1 MRDEK
6 QVTMRETG
14 ESVDATRPDDA
25 TDKGLSRDQWR
36 KTILAAMANYIDSG
50 SIVAGAV
57 ALPLWTKQFG
67 FGSSFVSFL
76 GAFSSNAI
84 SAGLGALIGGRICDL
99 LGRKKIYQ
107 WDLLLYAFG
116 VLWIVFAQAGWML
129 LVGYFI
135 VGLTVGAD
143 VPASWTL
150 ITETAPAHARGRLA
164 GTAQIFWYVGTLV
177 PLVLGIA
184 LLGLGDTMPR
194 ILFAQ
199 LFVVAVITWAL
210 RQRIVE
216 SAVWTRAREES
227 PRAGRAMREL
237 LGGAHVRA
245 LVFLIAMYGIWN
257 LVAGTYGFFFPYIL
271 DAVGSTTPRA
281 TYALQAIWFLST
293 ALAVAGIYMPLVDRV
308 SRRALL
314 TWSSVLQIVAFIP
327 FIFLHVTFVVALFN
341 VVLFGVGAGIG
352 QQSLF
357 QLWSGELFPTLLRS
371 SAQGV
376 MFGVV
381 RIALGGWI
389 LLLPTVEKAGFSTL
403 ATVLAA
409 MLLLSGLIGIAF
421 APNTRGRELSE
432 IGTGELGARP
442 RRPGP
447 AHARVERQRV

>member
-1 MRDEK
+1 MRDE
-6 QVTMRETG
+6 QVSRE
-14 ESVDATRPDDA
+14 
-25 TDKGLSRDQWR
+25 QWR

-57 ALPLWTKQFG
+57 SLPVWSKQFG
-67 FGSSFVSFL
+67 FGSSFVSLL

-84 SAGLGALIGGRICDL
+84 SAGLGALIGGRICDR

-116 VLWIVFAQAGWML
+116 VLWIIFAQAPWML
-129 LVGYFI
+129 IFGYFV

-150 ITETAPAHARGRLA
+150 ITETAPNKSRGRVAGLA
-164 GTAQIFWYVGTLV
+164 QVLWYVGTLV

-199 LFVVAVITWAL
+199 LFVVALVTWAL
-210 RQRIVE
+210 RQSIVE
-216 SAVWTRAREES
+216 SAVWARAQEQA
-227 PRAGRAMREL
+227 AGAANAFSEL
-237 LGGAHVRA
+237 FQRRHVRA
-245 LVFLIAMYGIWN
+245 LAFLILMYGVWN

-281 TYALQAIWFLST
+281 TYVLQAIWFAST
-293 ALAVAGIYMPLVDRV
+293 ALSVGFIYMPLVDHV
-308 SRRALL
+308 SRRKLL
-314 TWSSVLQIVAFIP
+314 LCSSILQVVAFIP
-327 FIFLHVTFVVALFN
+327 FIFVHATFVVALFN
-341 VVLFGVGAGIG
+341 VLLFGVGAGIG

-371 SAQGV
+371 TAQGF

-389 LLLPTVEKAGFSTL
+389 LLLPTIEKAGFSTL
-403 ATVLAA
+403 ALVLAA
-409 MLLLSGLIGIAF
+409 LLVVSGAIGIAF
-421 APNTRGRELSE
+421 APNTRGRDLEE
-432 IGTGELGARP
+432 TETAGVNARH
-442 RRPGP
+442 RS
-447 AHARVERQRV
+447 RQRQAA

>member
-1 MRDEK
+1 MRDG
-6 QVTMRETG
+6 QRGVSRE
-14 ESVDATRPDDA
+14 
-25 TDKGLSRDQWR
+25 QWR
-36 KTILAAMANYIDSG
+36 KTVLAAMANYIDSG

-57 ALPLWTKQFG
+57 SLPVWTKQFG
-67 FGSSFVSFL
+67 FGSSFVSLL

-84 SAGLGALIGGRICDL
+84 SAGLGALIGGRICDRF
-99 LGRKKIYQ
+99 GRKKIYQ

-116 VLWIVFAQAGWML
+116 VLWIIFAQASWML
-129 LVGYFI
+129 IFGYFV

-150 ITETAPAHARGRLA
+150 ITETAPSESLCRVAGLA
-164 GTAQIFWYVGTLV
+164 QVLWYVGTLV

-199 LFVVAVITWAL
+199 LFVVALLTWAL

-216 SAVWTRAREES
+216 SAVWARAQEQA
-227 PRAGRAMREL
+227 AGAASAFSEL
-237 LGGAHVRA
+237 FQRRHVRA
-245 LVFLIAMYGIWN
+245 LAFLILMYGVWN

-281 TYALQAIWFLST
+281 TYALQAIWFAST
-293 ALAVAGIYMPLVDRV
+293 ALSVGFIYMPLIDHV
-308 SRRALL
+308 SRRKLL
-314 TWSSVLQIVAFIP
+314 LWSSILQVLAFIP
-327 FIFLHVTFVVALFN
+327 FIFVHATFVVALFN
-341 VVLFGVGAGIG
+341 VLLFGVGAGIG

-371 SAQGV
+371 TAQGF

-389 LLLPTVEKAGFSTL
+389 LLLPTVEKAGFGTL
-403 ATVLAA
+403 ALVLAA
-409 MLLLSGLIGIAF
+409 LLVVSGAIGIAF
-421 APNTRGRELSE
+421 APDTRGRDLEE
-432 IGTGELGARP
+432 TETAEVHAQ
-442 RRPGP
+442 RRS
-447 AHARVERQRV
+447 RERQAA